1 MKKKKKK
8 KKTAFDLDSALSGG
22 SQPTDEPAP
31 DGIFSLYFIEL
42 LYLVWCGN
50 LKGVLFLYAF

>member
-42 LYLVWCGN
+42 LYLV
-50 LKGVLFLYAF
+50 